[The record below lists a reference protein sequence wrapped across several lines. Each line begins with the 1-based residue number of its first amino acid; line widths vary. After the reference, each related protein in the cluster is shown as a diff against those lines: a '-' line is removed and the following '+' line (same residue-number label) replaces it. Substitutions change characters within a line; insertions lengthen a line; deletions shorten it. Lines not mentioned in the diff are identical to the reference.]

1 MRERDSVVERWEKL
15 NLSTLKELKENIKY
29 NLDIEDIKYNIDI
42 VIKYYQDFNDDIF
55 LSGLIFDEKPNN
67 PNVYHFFWH
76 KSWNNILFRLLIHD
90 LCYVVSY

>member
-1 MRERDSVVERWEKL
+1 
-15 NLSTLKELKENIKY
+15 LKELKENIKY

-67 PNVYHFFWH
+67 PNVYHFF
-76 KSWNNILFRLLIHD
+76 
-90 LCYVVSY
+90 